1 MLTDVNAALGPWP
14 FAPLP
19 ERTAPQLVAHLK
31 ANGIG
36 RALVSHLGAVFLPDP
51 MSANRA
57 LFTAVRR
64 TPALL
69 PVPIIN
75 PALAT
80 WREDL
85 ATCLAAAPIRAV
97 KILPSYHNYSLR
109 LPALAPFIA
118 AVEAAGLRLILQT
131 RLEDERHRYF
141 ALNVKS
147 LPAKSV
153 SAFLARFPQTHVVC
167 TSLSKP
173 EIETLAASHENFS
186 ADIAFAEWLHT
197 LAILTKKI
205 PAHRLLLGTNAP
217 LFEARAQVDKL
228 RLAQISKK
236 SATLI
241 GSKNASRLFDL
252 PD

>member
-51 MSANRA
+51 MSSNRA
-57 LFTAVRR
+57 LFTAVRP
-64 TPALL
+64 TPQLL
-69 PVPIIN
+69 PVPILN

-80 WREDL
+80 WREHL
-85 ATCLAAAPIRAV
+85 AACIAAAPIRAV
-97 KILPSYHNYSLR
+97 KILPNYHNYSLR
-109 LPALAPFIA
+109 LPALAPFIT

-141 ALNVKS
+141 ALNVKG
-147 LPAKSV
+147 LPAKAV
-153 SAFLARFPQTHVVC
+153 SAFLTRFPKTHVVC
-167 TSLSKP
+167 TGLSKP

-186 ADIAFAEWLHT
+186 ADIAFAEWLRT

-205 PAHRLLLGTNAP
+205 PARRLLLGTNAP

-228 RLAQISKK
+228 RLAQIPKK
-236 SATLI
+236 SAILI
-241 GSKNASRLFDL
+241 GSENASRLFGL
-252 PD
+252 